1 MCTCWLQLHFS
12 SKSNCRAAA
21 ALTAM
26 PGRRGK
32 EERSKITITWE
43 DCAQLVKEHVED
55 PGELGS
61 QEPRMHATTETIIV
75 QYSMFLQALISKTN
89 RCSVHI
95 LKHACKHAFDVSWDI
110 ADWWAQ
116 SVHNAFVQCVST
128 GRNMKDGTR
137 LVAEVAATATA
148 FKRKL
153 SFSPSP
159 SSSPAAE
166 RGAEGRSSTAERLA
180 LAMWEP
186 LKQECPVP
194 TKKELLGPKK
204 ELLGPLAAGPPS
216 SNVEDALSL
225 WADAGSMPLC
235 KEEPRDEK
243 PPAQVVRAV
252 HACTLVN
259 RGYVFACVL
268 CINVH

>member
-61 QEPRMHATTETIIV
+61 QEPWMHATTETIIV

-153 SFSPSP
+153 SISPSP
-159 SSSPAAE
+159 SCSPSAE
-166 RGAEGRSSTAERLA
+166 RTAEDRTSTAERLA
-180 LAMWEP
+180 RAMWAP
-186 LKQECPVP
+186 LKQECPSA
-194 TKKELLGPKK
+194 TKTEVLGPQN
-204 ELLGPLAAGPPS
+204 ELIGPPAAGPPS

-225 WADAGSMPLC
+225 WADLPSSMPLC
-235 KEEPRDEK
+235 NKEPRDEK

-268 CINVH
+268 ALH